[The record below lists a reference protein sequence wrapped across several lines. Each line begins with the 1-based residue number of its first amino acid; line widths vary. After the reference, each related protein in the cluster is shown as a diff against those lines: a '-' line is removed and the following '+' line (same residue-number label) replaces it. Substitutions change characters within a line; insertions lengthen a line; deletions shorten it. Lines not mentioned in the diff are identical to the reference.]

1 MSCLTA
7 IAASLAVAFAGEG
20 ADRRPFAI
28 EVVDE
33 QTGRGVPLV
42 ELTTIN
48 NQRFI
53 TDSAGLT
60 AIDAPD
66 LLGQTIYFHVRSHGY
81 EYAKDGFGYRGKA
94 LKLEPGGKAQLKLKR
109 INIAERLY
117 RLTGG
122 GIYRD
127 SAMLGRAAPI
137 RKPLLNAQVFGCDT
151 IMAAVYKGKA
161 RWFWGDTNKPSYPLG
176 HFHITGATTPLS
188 EGSKLNPAR
197 GIDYDYFAGTDG
209 FARPTCQMPGDGP
222 TWIGGLTVLRDND
235 GRERMYAGYA
245 KIKPPLEAYR
255 HGLAV
260 WDDEQ
265 EKFVE
270 VTTFPNGLP
279 FYPDSQNHPFRHTGT
294 DGTEF
299 VYYTNSFPLVRV
311 RPDPEAL
318 ADPRSYEGYS
328 CLKPGTRVEDGQL
341 DRDDRGRLRYGW
353 KANTPPLPQQEQ
365 GKLIKSGQMKPEEA
379 LIALRDVETGRP
391 VTAHFGSVY
400 WNEHRKRWLQI
411 VSEAGGETSFLGETW
426 YAEADAPTGP
436 WVYARKIVT
445 HEKYSFYNPKHHPFL
460 DEDGGRVIYFEG
472 TYTNSFSG
480 NPDQTPRYDYNQ
492 VLYRL
497 DLADPR
503 LNLPVAFDA
512 DPALRAEDDDR
523 EGRRVG
529 FFALERPDEGTI
541 PIFEVGE
548 GERRTWVAGEAPQP
562 GAVPKFH
569 APAADAA
576 SPPKSKT
583 TVPLYEFRREG
594 GAERAYATVE
604 SLEGYRRSEKPLCRV
619 WINPIGVVLPG
630 R

>member
-1 MSCLTA
+1 MTHLAA
-7 IAASLAVAFAGEG
+7 IVASLSTAFAG
-20 ADRRPFAI
+20 ANAAPQPFAI

-33 QTGRGVPLV
+33 ETGRGVPLV
-42 ELTTIN
+42 ELTTTN
-48 NQRFI
+48 NQRFV
-53 TDSAGLT
+53 TDSGGLA

-66 LLGQTIYFHVRSHGY
+66 LLGQAIYFHVRSHGY

-94 LKLEPGGKAQLKLKR
+94 LKLEPGGRAQLKLKR
-109 INIAERLY
+109 INVAKRLY

-127 SAMLGRAAPI
+127 TAMLGRPAPI
-137 RKPLLNAQVFGCDT
+137 REPLLNAQVFGCDT

-176 HFHITGATTPLS
+176 HFHITGATTPLP
-188 EGSKLNPAR
+188 EGSKLEPAR
-197 GIDYDYFAGTDG
+197 GIDYDYFVGPEG

-222 TWIGGLTVLRDND
+222 TWIGGLTVLRDKD
-235 GRERMYAGYA
+235 GRERMYAGYV
-245 KIKPPLEAYR
+245 KIKPPLEAYK
-255 HGLAV
+255 HGLVV

-265 EKFVE
+265 DKFVE
-270 VTTFPNGLP
+270 VTAFPDGLP
-279 FYPDSQNHPFRHTGT
+279 IYLDSQNHPFRHAEPG
-294 DGTEF
+294 GAEF
-299 VYYTNSFPLVRV
+299 NYYTNSFPLVRV

-318 ADPRSYEGYS
+318 ADPRGYEGFS
-328 CLKPGTRVEDGQL
+328 CLKPGTRPEDRQL
-341 DRDDRGRLRYGW
+341 DRDEGGRLRYAW
-353 KANTPPLPQQEQ
+353 KANTPPLPQQDQ
-365 GKLIKSGQMKPEEA
+365 DKLIKSGLMKPEEA

-391 VTAHFGSVY
+391 VMAHFGSVY
-400 WNEHRKRWLQI
+400 WNEHRGRWVQV
-411 VSEAGGETSFLGETW
+411 VSEAGGESSYLGEIW
-426 YAEADAPTGP
+426 FAEADAPTGP
-436 WVYARKIVT
+436 WVYARKIAT

-492 VLYRL
+492 VLYQL
-497 DLADPR
+497 DLDDPR

-512 DPALRAEDDDR
+512 DPAPRPGDDGGR

-529 FFALERPDEGTI
+529 FFALERPG
-541 PIFEVGE
+541 PGSVPVFEVGE
-548 GERRTWVAGEAPQP
+548 GEDRAWVVGEAPQP
-562 GAVPKFH
+562 AAAPKFH
-569 APAADAA
+569 ALPADSA
-576 SPPKSKT
+576 SPPAT
-583 TVPLYEFRREG
+583 TAPLHEFRREG
-594 GAERAYATVE
+594 GAGRAYATVE